1 MIRLFSCC
9 ISLVSR
15 CEIGI
20 VLVVHKSCDQMLHL
34 DHCTVPLMSGLVWS
48 GLVLSFLFLGFQAV
62 GIHDKRGSLQL
73 MTLLTYFS
81 PLLQNHESGHF

>member
-1 MIRLFSCC
+1 VIRLFSWC

-15 CEIGI
+15 REIRI
-20 VLVVHKSCDQMLHL
+20 VLVVHKSCDKDVALRSL
-34 DHCTVPLMSGLVWS
+34 YSSIDVWS
-48 GLVLSFLFLGFQAV
+48 GLVLSFLFLGFKAV

-81 PLLQNHESGHF
+81 PLLQNHESGDF